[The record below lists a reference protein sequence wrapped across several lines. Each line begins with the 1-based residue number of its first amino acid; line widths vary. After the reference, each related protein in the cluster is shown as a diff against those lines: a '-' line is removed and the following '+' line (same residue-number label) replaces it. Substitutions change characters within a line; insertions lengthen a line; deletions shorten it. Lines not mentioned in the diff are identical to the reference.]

1 MLERLRTMQATSTSL
16 LIFAAPLGGFLYP
29 FQDHFRQ
36 AVKAAGLDSK
46 VTPHALR
53 HTWASRFM
61 ETSGDALLLQR
72 AGGLVEPQDGG
83 AVRPRARGA
92 GCRGAA
98 PDGGRAGGV
107 GAPGASPH
115 EDPRPMRRAP
125 RNA

>member
-72 AGGLVEPQDGG
+72 AGGWTSLKMVERYAHVREGRDAEVKRQMEAARAAWERREHSPQ
-83 AVRPRARGA
+83 AT
-92 GCRGAA
+92 
-98 PDGGRAGGV
+98 
-107 GAPGASPH
+107 
-115 EDPRPMRRAP
+115 PRPIARAP